1 MFYYNKKSKVKVVH
15 IDMCFHVSDDRHK
28 DIGYFE
34 SLHEAY
40 DQGYRLCKHCNP
52 MQKQYHAERDEI
64 LQMSAKK
71 GLSVYSGNR
80 YISITSLASKWK
92 ITLDSEKRMI
102 LYHKNEFETPN
113 DSMSQVLGY
122 HLQGDVKQT
131 SIVSYLNYIIE
142 HDYFR
147 MMHPVNIPKKKKES
161 PPPRKGTRRYKSA
174 QRRNEKNQ
182 RKQAIKNV
190 LDLIDSLR
198 VPSCAPTY
206 AT

>member
-1 MFYYNKKSKVKVVH
+1 MYYYNKKSKVKIVH
-15 IDMCFHVSDDRHK
+15 TDKCFHISNDHHK

-34 SLHEAY
+34 TLHEAY
-40 DQGYRLCKHCNP
+40 DQGYRFCKHCNP
-52 MQKQYHAERDEI
+52 MQKQYYKERDEI
-64 LQMSAKK
+64 LTISAKK

-80 YISITSLASKWK
+80 YISVTSVVSKWK
-92 ITLDSEKRMI
+92 ITLDNQKRMV
-102 LYHKNEFETPN
+102 LYHKNEFETPT
-113 DSMSQVLGY
+113 DCTSQVLGY
-122 HLQGDVKQT
+122 HLQGDVKKT

-147 MMHPVNIPKKKKES
+147 MMHPINIPKKKKES

-182 RKQAIKNV
+182 RKQAIKSV

-198 VPSCAPTY
+198 APNSSTTM
-206 AT
+206 AF